1 MVKGLLLLSMYSN
14 FSCQNTLMMKI
25 EFLYSLIS
33 TELVVAD
40 FCGILKCKLQDP
52 AVNKFTQSI
61 LKFVSLA
68 NDITNGYFYS
78 FYILRF
84 IIAKYNISYT

>member
-1 MVKGLLLLSMYSN
+1 MPEHFDDENRIPVFINQYWT
-14 FSCQNTLMMKI
+14 C
-25 EFLYSLIS
+25 
-33 TELVVAD
+33 VVAD

-84 IIAKYNISYT
+84 IIAKYNISYTWMSWFSIF